1 MCEEPLKLV
10 HVQFVHS
17 FSYTIS
23 FFLQET
29 SATTSTG
36 SATTLY
42 PLTAGEDDDIMG
54 FFHLLDESMLNKSP
68 NWKWVTSS
76 AAERR
81 GGLQKLLVAK
91 VKGVIVCGVT
101 LQLHCLYS
109 SFSFLHIRVQPSDV
123 FSPTAS
129 HKQVWCHWAKDHCA
143 VCEVACACSYQ
154 HIQDSSQLFLSPVRK
169 QNTAEEHRV
178 SSSSITIS
186 SSSSSSCSTS
196 IATTFATTTSTRQ
209 LWRDGHIVSLVA
221 FKASCSLWCCRAFLT
236 LILTLNPSCSQR
248 MSQWINTDL
257 HLHFVWNSNAA
268 R

>member
-1 MCEEPLKLV
+1 MCEEPLKCNLCIHSATLLV
-10 HVQFVHS
+10 
-17 FSYTIS
+17 FSYRR
-23 FFLQET
+23 LQLQQVQDQLQLFIHWQQERMMT
-29 SATTSTG
+29 SWDAPTCLMR
-36 SATTLY
+36 AL
-42 PLTAGEDDDIMG
+42 
-54 FFHLLDESMLNKSP
+54 LNKSP

-109 SFSFLHIRVQPSDV
+109 SFSFLHIGVQPSDV

-129 HKQVWCHWAKDHCA
+129 HINRFDAIEQRITVQFVKLHAHVPISTFKILRNY
-143 VCEVACACSYQ
+143 SYLL
-154 HIQDSSQLFLSPVRK
+154 SENRTQLKSTGFQAPPSPSPPPPPPPVPLALRLPLP
-169 QNTAEEHRV
+169 
-178 SSSSITIS
+178 
-186 SSSSSSCSTS
+186 
-196 IATTFATTTSTRQ
+196 Q
-209 LWRDGHIVSLVA
+209 LLPPGSYGGLVA

-236 LILTLNPSCSQR
+236 LILTLNPPCSQR